1 LQSDSSQY
9 SQIGPEEIH
18 DITKS
23 SWLSLRRKRNR
34 TIWMGA
40 LGSYL
45 LALWII
51 VLLESWLWMPPL
63 AKISLLIAALA
74 LFGFVFYAISN
85 HLKNVHFKSFYSTF
99 SNDKSQN
106 SVRYVLDLMQNEET
120 FKPGLHEAALQQNLA
135 KIDVNRLK
143 SDLSEFN
150 QKSDVSETAS
160 SVNLVFGSGVVLVA
174 LFAFFSQDSFSR
186 LLAPFDSFYPPNP
199 FTYSISPA
207 DTTIEQ
213 GTRLRIEAKF
223 EDTPPREVVLA
234 FKTDQESDFRLER
247 MDRIDGDIFR
257 SGANE
262 AFSDIS
268 YYILMDGFRT
278 QTYRANVQLLP
289 RFSELVVQIEPPSYT
304 KLESTQ
310 HNYPFGQIEAY
321 PGSRVKIDAK
331 ANQPLQQV
339 MKISGVT
346 SDSVALGTSDNQ
358 VFSYEYELTQRDS
371 LWFTMN
377 DENGLKNR
385 NTFSFTIET
394 QVDDHPEV
402 RFLRPDANLSK
413 LDPENLNLVYELS
426 DDFGIS
432 QVRLHYSLQRSFGSK
447 PPETG
452 NISLRT
458 PNERIAVEDYTWN
471 LETLRLLPMDVLTYW
486 LVVFDNDEV
495 SGFKQ
500 ARSANQTL
508 TVASLTDFLMA
519 QEEREQD
526 IGTQFEEFQDEYEQ
540 TMREFEELRQE
551 IINNPQERWEQSQA
565 AQELREKRE
574 ELSKKLD
581 EIKDQFDELSNE
593 LNESNQLSEDTR
605 KMYED
610 LTKLI
615 DEIDDPEVMKA
626 LEMLQK
632 GLENMDQNSI
642 RDALQKIEFDEARYK
657 ERLERTIELFKALQT
672 NAELDRLSA
681 ILEDLASQEESLIG
695 EDIPSTEEQLDMQEH
710 IRKQMEKLKDRVE
723 QLPDKSP
730 NRGRDAM
737 EHLKNESLQDMSNID
752 SMLQEDIG
760 EMQEGG
766 SDGSDDGSQERREQ
780 IRNQMSQMQQNMQKS
795 KAAMGQESIQVNRQ
809 ALLSIMQNMLLL
821 SDAQEDVVKGTS
833 ELVQGSA
840 GFIDVARR
848 QRALSRSF
856 ELITDSLYQVAA
868 EVPSF
873 PNRLMTRKAE
883 VQRNL
888 ERAVGYLAERD
899 RNRSVSEERVA
910 LGGMNEISTMLA
922 DLLEA
927 LDNSGGGGGGGGG
940 MSSEQMMEQ
949 LQNMSGDQQQLNQQI
964 QDMINDMAG
973 ERMVQDQM
981 DRLDQMARQQNE
993 IRRQMREIQRSGGF
1007 ESGDQILS
1015 ELERIVQEMEDAIND
1030 LRGGVT
1036 ERVIVQRQ
1044 QNILSR
1050 MLEAERALN
1059 ERDLDEERR
1068 GDRPSDVERVS
1079 PAELT
1084 LEALREQIRR
1094 TLQDPNET
1102 RYSDEYQRLIQRYF
1116 ELLEE
1121 AQRRGQ

>member
-1 LQSDSSQY
+1 M
-9 SQIGPEEIH
+9 
-18 DITKS
+18 S
-23 SWLSLRRKRNR
+23 SWLTLRRKRTR

-40 LGSYL
+40 LGSFS

-51 VLLESWLWMPPL
+51 VLLEAWLWMPPA
-63 AKISLLIAALA
+63 AKVSLLITAFA
-74 LFGFVFYAISN
+74 LFGFVLYAISN
-85 HLKNVHFKSFYSTF
+85 HLKIVPFKSFYGGF
-99 SNDKSQN
+99 SNEKSQS
-106 SVRYVLDLMQNEET
+106 SVRYVLDLMQDDASI
-120 FKPGLHEAALQQNLA
+120 KPGLHEAALQQNLS
-135 KIDVNRLK
+135 KIDINRLE
-143 SDLSEFN
+143 SDLKEFN
-150 QKSDVSETAS
+150 EKSEVSEAAS

-174 LFAFFSQDSFSR
+174 LFAFFSHDSFTR
-186 LLAPFDSFYPPNP
+186 LLTPFEAFYPPNP
-199 FTYSISPA
+199 FTYTISPA
-207 DTTIEQ
+207 DTTLEQ
-213 GTRLRIEAKF
+213 GTLLRIEAKF
-223 EDTPPREVVLA
+223 EGGQPREVVIA
-234 FKTDQESDFRLER
+234 YKTDQESDFRLER
-247 MDRIDGDIFR
+247 MDRVDGNMYR

-262 AFSDIS
+262 TFSDIS

-278 QTYRANVQLLP
+278 PIYRANVQLLP
-289 RFSELVVQIEPPSYT
+289 RFSELVVQVEPPSYT
-304 KLESTQ
+304 KMESTQ
-310 HNYPFGQIEAY
+310 YNYPFGQIEAY

-331 ANQPLQQV
+331 TNQSLQQV
-339 MKISGVT
+339 MKVSRGT
-346 SDSVALGTSDNQ
+346 SDSVALATTDNY
-358 VFSYEYELTQRDS
+358 VFSHQFMLTQRDS
-371 LWFTMN
+371 IWFSMN
-377 DENGLKNR
+377 NENGLKNR

-402 RFLRPDANLSK
+402 RFLRPDANLSE
-413 LDPENLNLVYELS
+413 LDPENLNLVYEVS
-426 DDFGIS
+426 DDFGFS
-432 QVRLHYSLQRSFGSK
+432 RVRLHYSLQRSFGSM

-452 NISLRT
+452 NIRLST
-458 PNERIAVEDYTWN
+458 PNERIAVEDYIWN
-471 LETLRLLPMDVLTYW
+471 LDGFKLLPMDVLSYW
-486 LVVFDNDEV
+486 LVVYDNDEV
-495 SGFKQ
+495 AGFKQ

-526 IGTQFEEFQDEYEQ
+526 IGTQFADFQEEYEQ
-540 TMREFEELRQE
+540 TIREFEELRQE
-551 IINNPQERWEQSQA
+551 IINNPQEQWEQSQA

-581 EIKDQFDELSNE
+581 EIKNQFDEFSNE

-615 DEIDDPEVMKA
+615 EEIDDPEVMKA

-657 ERLERTIELFKALQT
+657 ERLERTVELFKALQT
-672 NAELDRLSA
+672 NAELDRLSS
-681 ILEDLASQEESLIG
+681 ILEDLAKQEDSLLG
-695 EDIPSTEEQLDMQEH
+695 DDIPNTDEQLDMQEH
-710 IRKQMEKLKDRVE
+710 IREQMEKLKDRVE
-723 QLPDKSP
+723 QLPEKSP
-730 NRGRDAM
+730 NRSRDAM
-737 EHLKNESLQDMSNID
+737 EQLKNESLQDMSNID

-760 EMQEGG
+760 EMQDGG
-766 SDGSDDGSQERREQ
+766 SDGSDGGAQERREQ
-780 IRNQMSQMQQNMQKS
+780 IRDQMSQMQQNMQKS

-821 SDAQEDVVKGTS
+821 SDAQEDVVIGTS

-848 QRALSRSF
+848 QRALSRNF
-856 ELITDSLYQVAA
+856 TLITDSLYQVAA

-910 LGGMNEISTMLA
+910 LGGMNEISTLLA

-927 LDNSGGGGGGGGG
+927 LDNSGGEGGGGG

-973 ERMVQDQM
+973 ERMVQSQM
-981 DRLDQMARQQNE
+981 ERLDQMARQQNE

-1007 ESGDQILS
+1007 EAGDQILS
-1015 ELERIVQEMEDAIND
+1015 ELERIAQEMEDAIND
-1030 LRGGVT
+1030 LRGGVI
-1036 ERVIVQRQ
+1036 ERVMVQRQ

-1068 GDRPSDVERVS
+1068 GDRPSEVERVN

-1084 LEALREQIRR
+1084 LEVLREQIRR

-1102 RYSDEYQRLIQRYF
+1102 RYSDEYQQLIQRYF
-1116 ELLEE
+1116 ELLEA